1 MGSQALQSQVVGDV
15 NVKDDEDICSICFDP
30 LHEGVVHIPKEQQ
43 KNWDARIEMLLE
55 TIQYWIDNQSE
66 KQIEII
72 QLYYY

>member
-1 MGSQALQSQVVGDV
+1 MVFGIENSLEETVFHSC
-15 NVKDDEDICSICFDP
+15 KK
-30 LHEGVVHIPKEQQ
+30 GVVHIPKEQQ

-55 TIQYWIDNQSE
+55 KIQYWIDNKSE